1 MGERPAQGVGPP
13 RGPALPEASSAS
25 SRMTQ
30 GAAHAVRSTRATHA
44 LHALLPQG
52 ACTHR
57 PQAAPHHARAPATA
71 RPAQLPRSSQP
82 RRRAADHLRRC
93 RSGCGARARAAQAG
107 QPNSLSAAP
116 ARCPP
121 SGPLTGF
128 ARQPPAQRRAAP
140 RPRECARVRGQHDP
154 HAPRRISDAAAGRA
168 PAWA

>member
-128 ARQPPAQRRAAP
+128 ARQPPARAA
-140 RPRECARVRGQHDP
+140 RHRARASAHGSGASADP